1 MTAPITT
8 APLAAS
14 VAFLSIQDKVQA
26 YIATAKAAAAGGI
39 TWAEFGE
46 LLIGLL
52 RLTVTTLDDLK
63 DMTGAEKKALVLEA
77 AAALFDAVAD
87 KAVPAAAWPVWILV
101 RPAIRSLV
109 LAIAA
114 GAMEQVLRLV
124 RYG

>member
-1 MTAPITT
+1 MPITA

-14 VAFLSIQDKVQA
+14 VAFLSLQDKVTA
-26 YIATAKAAAAGGI
+26 YIATAKAAAAGGL

-46 LLIGLL
+46 LLLGLL
-52 RLTVTTLDDLK
+52 RLAVTTLDSIEY
-63 DMTGAEKKALVLEA
+63 MSGEEKKALVLEA
-77 AAALFDAVAD
+77 AAALFDALAD
-87 KAVPAAAWPVWILV
+87 KAVPLAAWPVWILV

>member
-1 MTAPITT
+1 MTPITA

-14 VAFLSIQDKVQA
+14 VAFLSLQDKVTA
-26 YIATAKAAAAGGI
+26 YIATAKAAAAGGL

-46 LLIGLL
+46 LLLGLL
-52 RLTVTTLDDLK
+52 RLAVTTLDSIEY
-63 DMTGAEKKALVLEA
+63 MTGEEKKALVLEA
-77 AAALFDAVAD
+77 AAALFDALAD
-87 KAVPAAAWPVWILV
+87 KAVPLAAWPVWILV

>member
-1 MTAPITT
+1 MTPITA

-14 VAFLSIQDKVQA
+14 VAFLSLQDKVTA
-26 YIATAKAAAAGGI
+26 YIATAKAAAAGGL

-46 LLIGLL
+46 LLLGLL
-52 RLTVTTLDDLK
+52 RLAVTTLDSIEY
-63 DMTGAEKKALVLEA
+63 MSGEEKKALVLEA
-77 AAALFDAVAD
+77 AAALFDALAD
-87 KAVPAAAWPVWILV
+87 KAVPLAAWPVWILV

>member
-1 MTAPITT
+1 MTTPITA

-14 VAFLSIQDKVQA
+14 VAFLSLQDKVTA
-26 YIATAKAAAAGGI
+26 YIATAKAAAAGGL

-46 LLIGLL
+46 LLLGLL
-52 RLTVTTLDDLK
+52 RLAVTTLDSIEY
-63 DMTGAEKKALVLEA
+63 MSGEEKKALVLEA
-77 AAALFDAVAD
+77 AAALFDALAD
-87 KAVPAAAWPVWILV
+87 KAVPLAAWPVWILV

>member
-1 MTAPITT
+1 MTTPITA

-14 VAFLSIQDKVQA
+14 VAFLSLQDKVTA
-26 YIATAKAAAAGGI
+26 YIATAKAAAAGGL

-46 LLIGLL
+46 LLLGLL
-52 RLTVTTLDDLK
+52 RLAVTTLDSIEY
-63 DMTGAEKKALVLEA
+63 MTGEEKKALVLEA
-77 AAALFDAVAD
+77 AAALFDALAD
-87 KAVPAAAWPVWILV
+87 KAVPLAAWPVWILV

-109 LAIAA
+109 LAIAS

>member
-1 MTAPITT
+1 MTTPITA

-14 VAFLSIQDKVQA
+14 VAFLSLQDKVTA
-26 YIATAKAAAAGGI
+26 YIATAKAAAAGGL

-46 LLIGLL
+46 LLLGLL
-52 RLTVTTLDDLK
+52 RLAVTTLDSIEY
-63 DMTGAEKKALVLEA
+63 MTGEEKKALVLEA
-77 AAALFDAVAD
+77 AAALFDALAD
-87 KAVPAAAWPVWILV
+87 KAVPLAAWPVWILV

>member
-1 MTAPITT
+1 MTTPITA

-14 VAFLSIQDKVQA
+14 VAFLSLQDKVTA
-26 YIATAKAAAAGGI
+26 YIATAKAAAAGGL

-46 LLIGLL
+46 LLLGLL
-52 RLTVTTLDDLK
+52 RLAVTTLDSIEY
-63 DMTGAEKKALVLEA
+63 MSGEEKKALVLEA
-77 AAALFDAVAD
+77 AAALFDALAD
-87 KAVPAAAWPVWILV
+87 KAVPLAAWPVWILV

-109 LAIAA
+109 LAIAS